1 MASERTAE
9 DPVMERSSLPLD
21 IDDVHVLLQGV
32 CGTSTSLPGLS
43 LEHVIHR
50 EGGHVCQDSSEKML
64 SELPQYDIEE
74 KIRSLAEFF
83 RGHGQEVDFGRMDAD
98 VSVKEKLY
106 LAQDLTDLDEIY
118 EGKVNYEKQHDVNGV
133 VSFCM
138 R

>member
-1 MASERTAE
+1 
-9 DPVMERSSLPLD
+9 
-21 IDDVHVLLQGV
+21 
-32 CGTSTSLPGLS
+32 
-43 LEHVIHR
+43 
-50 EGGHVCQDSSEKML
+50 
-64 SELPQYDIEE
+64 
-74 KIRSLAEFF
+74 
-83 RGHGQEVDFGRMDAD
+83 MDAD